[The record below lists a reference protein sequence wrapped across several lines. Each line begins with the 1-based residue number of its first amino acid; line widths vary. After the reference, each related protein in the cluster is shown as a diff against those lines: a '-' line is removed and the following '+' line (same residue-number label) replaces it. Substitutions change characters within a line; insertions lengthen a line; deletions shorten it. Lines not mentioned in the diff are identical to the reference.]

1 MYIMTKKHSQNQ
13 PEDTLFDVSQSQ
25 LRAPKPKN
33 TGKARLLRAE
43 RSQIELCPLSLD
55 DRLPQ
60 EHPARDIWALIQD
73 LDLSHFDDTI
83 KSIEGHQG
91 RPAIDKRILLALWV
105 YAYSQGIT
113 SGRHI
118 DRLCREHDAYKWLA
132 GNVSL
137 NYHTIDDFRT
147 QYYEQLQE
155 LTAQV
160 LAVIMDEGLIEVYRT
175 AIDGTKIH
183 ACAKESRF
191 HREGTIN
198 EKLEAARR
206 HLDAV
211 NKEAEDNVNVSLR
224 KKKARER
231 AANERV
237 QKLEHALEQLE
248 DIRSRKKKSDAKDAR
263 ASVTDP
269 EARIMQVSKGAYA
282 PGFNV
287 QVATDMD
294 TGVILGSV
302 LLQDNDDS
310 HGLPKVVPEIE
321 KNTGKSPTILA
332 TDVKYTNHGH
342 LDYCDRE
349 DMSLYS
355 PPAEEQDKVKKSSPG
370 NGYLKE
376 NSEIDVEACELTC
389 PAGNIFKLYKNPPSV
404 GAHKFQFKRRKDMCS
419 TCPLA
424 SECCPEGKF
433 DREASIT
440 VRTER
445 MEKLVAEHKERHES
459 DLGKEL
465 HKLRFQNEL
474 ANAILKERMHL
485 RRFHVQGMERAR
497 SELLLVVIA
506 YNVLKWKFLRGRKAA
521 PTCR

>member
-1 MYIMTKKHSQNQ
+1 MRRNQ
-13 PEDTLFDVSQSQ
+13 
-25 LRAPKPKN
+25 
-33 TGKARLLRAE
+33 
-43 RSQIELCPLSLD
+43 
-55 DRLPQ
+55 
-60 EHPARDIWALIQD
+60 
-73 LDLSHFDDTI
+73 
-83 KSIEGHQG
+83 SIEGHQG
-91 RPAIDKRILLALWV
+91 RP
-105 YAYSQGIT
+105 
-113 SGRHI
+113 
-118 DRLCREHDAYKWLA
+118 
-132 GNVSL
+132 
-137 NYHTIDDFRT
+137 
-147 QYYEQLQE
+147 
-155 LTAQV
+155 
-160 LAVIMDEGLIEVYRT
+160 

-211 NKEAEDNVNVSLR
+211 NKEAED
-224 KKKARER
+224 
-231 AANERV
+231 
-237 QKLEHALEQLE
+237 
-248 DIRSRKKKSDAKDAR
+248 KDAR

-404 GAHKFQFKRRKDMCS
+404 GAHKFQFKRRKKTLC
-419 TCPLA
+419 
-424 SECCPEGKF
+424 
-433 DREASIT
+433 
-440 VRTER
+440 VRR
-445 MEKLVAEHKERHES
+445 NQRES
-459 DLGKEL
+459 DKTATPICARN
-465 HKLRFQNEL
+465 HCVCVVTNMNRTRQHT
-474 ANAILKERMHL
+474 HL
-485 RRFHVQGMERAR
+485 RKKPLCVRRNQRESDKTAHPFAQETIVCA
-497 SELLLVVIA
+497 S
-506 YNVLKWKFLRGRKAA
+506 
-521 PTCR
+521 